1 VALAVAALL
10 AVTSLS
16 AFGSAS
22 AQAASSNASKRLP
35 ATIQSRG
42 YFSVAILSDYAPYT
56 FIGANQKPAGLDID
70 LLSAVAKELGV
81 TVRWTPIQFSAM
93 ISAVANGRFD
103 VAAAGIGDFTSREK
117 VVNIVDSYITKDG
130 LVTWAGNPLHL
141 SAKSSLC
148 GLHLGEAAGAIEID
162 LISVL
167 SKKCVASG
175 KPAISDSV
183 FESTSAI
190 FLAIKDHRVQ
200 ASPFDMATAVYL
212 TKHQYPGLVA
222 VTGTLP
228 GSESLD
234 GYVVAEKDTQL
245 AKALE
250 WAVQKLIVSGE
261 YRQILSK
268 WGVAKNGLKSSSI
281 NDAAHYS
288 F

>member
-175 KPAISDSV
+175 KPAI
-183 FESTSAI
+183 